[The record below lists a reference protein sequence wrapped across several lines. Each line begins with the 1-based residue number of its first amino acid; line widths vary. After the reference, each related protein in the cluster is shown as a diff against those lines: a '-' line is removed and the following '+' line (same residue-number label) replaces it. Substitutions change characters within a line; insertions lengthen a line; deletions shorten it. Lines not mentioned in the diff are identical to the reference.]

1 MSDTNPNDAKDDS
14 KDELKD
20 ELKDGQELTLDLGQ
34 AHEKAIH
41 ELDKEEELDEEEDKP
56 DDKKD
61 EGEDEK
67 EDEEQKDESKD
78 KDEDVSEELP
88 ADSID
93 EEEDELV
100 LPIDETKISVKDS
113 DGNVQEFDSLEDI
126 PDDFEP
132 FSYKEFG
139 LAVGK
144 LTERGIERKA
154 AERKAEKD
162 QEAKEKEER
171 LTKMKKT
178 WDDDL
183 EALIKEGEIDKDDN
197 KEVVDGVYKVMQ
209 EELLADRPASSFRQ
223 AYEIYSY
230 RENKKAIAERKEKLN
245 KEKKARGAKVQPGG
259 SGVSTPSN
267 KSKVFE
273 APPSGVS
280 LDQVH
285 EKVLN
290 SLQLI
295 F

>member
-14 KDELKD
+14 KDESKD
-20 ELKDGQELTLDLGQ
+20 EQELTLDLDQ
-34 AHEKAIH
+34 AHDKAIH
-41 ELDKEEELDEEEDKP
+41 ELDKEEELDEEGDKE
-56 DDKKD
+56 KD
-61 EGEDEK
+61 
-67 EDEEQKDESKD
+67 EDEEKNEEEGPED
-78 KDEDVSEELP
+78 KDEEDDDVSEESP

-162 QEAKEKEER
+162 QKAKEKEKR

-230 RENKKAIAERKEKLN
+230 RENKKAIAKHKEKLN

>member
-14 KDELKD
+14 KDESKD
-20 ELKDGQELTLDLGQ
+20 EQELTLDLDQ

-41 ELDKEEELDEEEDKP
+41 ELDKEEEEEEDEEE
-56 DDKKD
+56 
-61 EGEDEK
+61 GEE
-67 EDEEQKDESKD
+67 
-78 KDEDVSEELP
+78 KDEDKEKNEEDEPKDKEEEEDDVSETPP

-290 SLQLI
+290 SL
-295 F
+295 